1 MMMRMATLEMEL
13 SSTSTMP
20 SVTSIEG
27 DVRKGSA
34 PLTIVLDSD
43 PSSSLLWKDL
53 RTESSIDRS
62 RMLLSGKF
70 EELKK
75 SLNTDE
81 LRSV

>member
-43 PSSSLLWKDL
+43 PSSSLLWRDL

>member
-1 MMMRMATLEMEL
+1 MATLEMEL